1 MSETRRRYRV
11 EARRDGK
18 WWVIRVPEI
27 RGVHSQARRL
37 GDVEYMAR
45 DAIAL
50 MLEVPADSFDVEVVP
65 TLGHTV
71 EAEVQRAREL
81 RAEAERS
88 QRQASEAQRQ
98 AVERLVRE
106 HGLTIRDA
114 SRLLGLSYQRVAQI
128 LPSSRSA
135 GRPTRR
141 RTRV

>member
-11 EARRDGK
+11 ETRRDGK

-65 TLGHTV
+65 TLGQTV
-71 EAEVQRAREL
+71 EAEVKRAREL

-128 LPSSRSA
+128 LPSSKSA
-135 GRPTRR
+135 RRPTRR